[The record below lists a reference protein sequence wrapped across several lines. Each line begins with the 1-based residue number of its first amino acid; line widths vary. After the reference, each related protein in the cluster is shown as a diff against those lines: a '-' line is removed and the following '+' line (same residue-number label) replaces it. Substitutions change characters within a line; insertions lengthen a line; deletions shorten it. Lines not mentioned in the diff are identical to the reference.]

1 MEESFVT
8 RMRNHHIVIA
18 GIGILWIVIDKYM
31 FMKKK
36 IKEKNEKIAA
46 LNKSSMENFQRTK
59 DFVSLT
65 NKYYSKIKEQKEEIK
80 ELKSLIE
87 CYEVG
92 TCPYHEK
99 IISELENKLSLY
111 QATLSKNRKI
121 EPKKN
126 ILYLS

>member
-1 MEESFVT
+1 
-8 RMRNHHIVIA
+8 MRNHHIVIA

-59 DFVSLT
+59 EFVSLT

-80 ELKSLIE
+80 ELKLLIE

-111 QATLSKNRKI
+111 QATLARNRKI
-121 EPKKN
+121 ENTKN
-126 ILYLS
+126 VLFMS

>member
-1 MEESFVT
+1 MDESFVT
-8 RMRNHHIVIA
+8 RMRNHHIAIA

-59 DFVSLT
+59 EFVLLT
-65 NKYYSKIKEQKEEIK
+65 NKYYSKIKEQEEDIK

-92 TCPYHEK
+92 ACPYHEK
-99 IISELENKLSLY
+99 IISELENKLSSY
-111 QATLSKNRKI
+111 QEALSKNRKI
-121 EPKKN
+121 ENKKN

>member
-59 DFVSLT
+59 EFVSLT

-80 ELKSLIE
+80 ELKLLIE

-111 QATLSKNRKI
+111 QATLARNRKI
-121 EPKKN
+121 ENTKN
-126 ILYLS
+126 VLFMS

>member
-1 MEESFVT
+1 MDPSFVT
-8 RMRNHHIVIA
+8 RMRDNHITIA
-18 GIGILWIVIDKYM
+18 WIGILWIVIDKYM

-46 LNKSSMENFQRTK
+46 LNKSSMENFQRTNE
-59 DFVSLT
+59 FVSLT